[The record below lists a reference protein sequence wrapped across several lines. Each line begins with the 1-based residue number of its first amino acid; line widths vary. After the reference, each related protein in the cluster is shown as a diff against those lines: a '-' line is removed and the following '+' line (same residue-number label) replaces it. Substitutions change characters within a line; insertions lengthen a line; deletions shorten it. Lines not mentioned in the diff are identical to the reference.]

1 VEKHRRG
8 KQIESTRSSAPPC
21 PAIIAP
27 QSFAPSERLTA
38 ESTSSPTK
46 PASTIA
52 SDIRNAAPK
61 LNVGGWRQPV

>member
-1 VEKHRRG
+1 VEKYRRG
-8 KQIESTRSSAPPC
+8 KTDRIDAVERAAV